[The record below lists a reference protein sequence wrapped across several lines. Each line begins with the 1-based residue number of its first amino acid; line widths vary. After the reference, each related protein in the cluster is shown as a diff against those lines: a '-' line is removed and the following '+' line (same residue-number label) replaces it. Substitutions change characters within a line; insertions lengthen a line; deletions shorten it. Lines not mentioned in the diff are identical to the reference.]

1 MPLPPLLPLSC
12 ELRASCSFENLA
24 MGLIKPYSP
33 HRNWTLSLAACAI
46 SLQVA
51 TSWFTQQH
59 VRNKLYI
66 RNYSRGVQNAQYST
80 SDCRVIH
87 KTG

>member
-1 MPLPPLLPLSC
+1 MPPPPPLPLGC
-12 ELRASCSFENLA
+12 ELCASCSFENLA
-24 MGLIKPYSP
+24 MGLIKPYIP
-33 HRNWTLSLAACAI
+33 HRNWTPSLAACAI

-51 TSWFTQQH
+51 TSWFTQQR

-80 SDCRVIH
+80 YDCRAIH

>member
-1 MPLPPLLPLSC
+1 MPPPPPLPLGC

-24 MGLIKPYSP
+24 MGIKLYIPY
-33 HRNWTLSLAACAI
+33 RNWTPSLAACAI

-51 TSWFTQQH
+51 TSWLTQQR
-59 VRNKLYI
+59 VRNKLNI
-66 RNYSRGVQNAQYST
+66 RNYPRGVQNAKYST
-80 SDCRVIH
+80 SDCTAIH

>member
-1 MPLPPLLPLSC
+1 MPPPPPLPLGC

-24 MGLIKPYSP
+24 MGLIKPYIP
-33 HRNWTLSLAACAI
+33 YRNWTPSLAACAI

-51 TSWFTQQH
+51 TSWFTQQR

-80 SDCRVIH
+80 SDCRAIH

>member
-1 MPLPPLLPLSC
+1 MPPPPPLGC
-12 ELRASCSFENLA
+12 ELHASCSFKNLA
-24 MGLIKPYSP
+24 MGLIKPYIQY
-33 HRNWTLSLAACAI
+33 RNWTPSLAACAI
-46 SLQVA
+46 SLQAA
-51 TSWFTQQH
+51 TSWFTQQR

-80 SDCRVIH
+80 SDCRTID